1 MSYGTDLFPSM
12 LPCLCVC
19 TNAIRHTLEQK
30 SFIIILPSFP
40 TIKIASHD
48 ADKPSKKF
56 DEELT
61 EVGLLCKKIAVLK
74 YHRRCYLTLQW

>member
-30 SFIIILPSFP
+30 SFITPSIP
-40 TIKIASHD
+40 TIKITSHD
-48 ADKPSKKF
+48 ADKPSQKF
-56 DEELT
+56 DEKNSPSALIMQKM
-61 EVGLLCKKIAVLK
+61 LF
-74 YHRRCYLTLQW
+74 

>member
-19 TNAIRHTLEQK
+19 TNAIRHTREQK

-56 DEELT
+56 DEKT
-61 EVGLLCKKIAVLK
+61 HQVRSLCKKIAVLE
-74 YHRRCYLTLQW
+74 YYRRCYLT

>member
-56 DEELT
+56 DEKT
-61 EVGLLCKKIAVLK
+61 HQVRSSFKKIAVLK
-74 YHRRCYLTLQW
+74 YYRRCYLT

>member
-48 ADKPSKKF
+48 ADNPSDNDCEDVSGF
-56 DEELT
+56 IAFFVAREGAEN
-61 EVGLLCKKIAVLK
+61 CKL
-74 YHRRCYLTLQW
+74 